1 MKVRVS
7 THLHAYT
14 GGRDELEAEGS
25 NVLELFEDL
34 ERQFPG
40 LRFRVVDEQGVLRP
54 HMKVFLDQ
62 RAVRELDASLA
73 GVETVFLLGALSGG

>member
-7 THLHAYT
+7 THLHAYS
-14 GGRDELEAEGS
+14 GGRDELEAGGS
-25 NVLELFEDL
+25 NVMELFEDL

-40 LRFRVVDEQGVLRP
+40 LRFRVVDEQGALRP
-54 HMKVFLDQ
+54 HMEVFLDQ